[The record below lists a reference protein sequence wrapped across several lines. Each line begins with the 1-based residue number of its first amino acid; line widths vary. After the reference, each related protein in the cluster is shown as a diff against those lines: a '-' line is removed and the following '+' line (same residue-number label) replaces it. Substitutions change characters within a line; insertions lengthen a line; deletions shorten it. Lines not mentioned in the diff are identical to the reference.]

1 MLKRRK
7 SKVENDK
14 IKIKTGCSNGK
25 FTQRRNNVK
34 YSLSREQPPLS
45 RRSFS
50 ISKTHLHSA
59 RIICAWKHPVS
70 EDRHPSVASLEPAL
84 LFGATSL
91 ILCKMKTQGPSWMGS
106 HLHLAVGNLGVQTPR
121 GMASASF
128 LCHFT
133 MNEMLTE
140 PASRGRLR
148 PPRLLC
154 VVLSSSLT
162 LELVHVSWICRW
174 KHLVFLRIHPY
185 TRARMRDSARICD
198 HLTHSVG
205 AGSLPLPPPCPS
217 FPRKGIPT

>member
-1 MLKRRK
+1 MQDEESGAFLDGF
-7 SKVENDK
+7 SPPP
-14 IKIKTGCSNGK
+14 CSW
-25 FTQRRNNVK
+25 
-34 YSLSREQPPLS
+34 QP
-45 RRSFS
+45 RSPD
-50 ISKTHLHSA
+50 A
-59 RIICAWKHPVS
+59 
-70 EDRHPSVASLEPAL
+70 
-84 LFGATSL
+84 
-91 ILCKMKTQGPSWMGS
+91 Q
-106 HLHLAVGNLGVQTPR
+106 

-148 PPRLLC
+148 PPRLLW
-154 VVLSSSLT
+154 VVSSSSLT

-174 KHLVFLRIHPY
+174 AHLVFLGIHPY

-217 FPRKGIPT
+217 FPRKGIPTGDVTGWVLISLQPRGQSP